1 MPEILRICAIALA
14 GLVIITLIKNYRP
27 EFTVTVTITL
37 SLLVLWSAAESL
49 KYIFAYMQTMYGQLS
64 HGNEYFP
71 VIIKVLAIAYIT
83 EFTASLCEDAGQKS
97 IGTKVELAGK
107 ISVFFVAIPVFT
119 SLLNL
124 LGSLI

>member
-1 MPEILRICAIALA
+1 MPEILRICAIALS

-27 EFTVTVTITL
+27 EFTVPVTISL
-37 SLLVLWSAAESL
+37 SLLILWSAAESL

-83 EFTASLCEDAGQKS
+83 EFIASLCEDAGQKS

>member
-27 EFTVTVTITL
+27 EFTVPVTITL

-124 LGSLI
+124 LGRLI

>member
-27 EFTVTVTITL
+27 EFTVPVIIIL

>member
-27 EFTVTVTITL
+27 EFTVPVTITL
-37 SLLVLWSAAESL
+37 SLLILWSAAESL
-49 KYIFAYMQTMYGQLS
+49 KYIFAYMQTMYGQLG

-71 VIIKVLAIAYIT
+71 VIIKVLSIAYIT

>member
-1 MPEILRICAIALA
+1 MPEILRICAIVLA

-27 EFTVTVTITL
+27 EFTVPVTITL
-37 SLLVLWSAAESL
+37 SLLILWSAAESL
-49 KYIFAYMQTMYGQLS
+49 KYIFTYMHTMYGQLS
-64 HGNEYFP
+64 NGNEYFP

-124 LGSLI
+124 LGRLI

>member
-1 MPEILRICAIALA
+1 MPEILKICAVALSGLVLIAL
-14 GLVIITLIKNYRP
+14 IKSYRP
-27 EFTVTVTITL
+27 EFTVPVTICI
-37 SLLVLWSAAESL
+37 SLLILWSAADSL
-49 KYIFAYMQTMYGQLS
+49 RYVFTYMQALYSQLS

-97 IGTKVELAGK
+97 IGTKVGLAGK

-124 LGSLI
+124 LGSLV